1 MSAQDLLESTI
12 KDLKSK
18 EQTKTNLI
26 AESLMKK
33 SSFESSSLF
42 SYVGN
47 DLSLGDEKYLDQI
60 IRIKLDLSSL

>member
-42 SYVGN
+42 SYFGN
-47 DLSLGDEKYLDQI
+47 
-60 IRIKLDLSSL
+60 